1 MITGSVAGLQQL
13 PFDPY
18 YALSKHAVVGLMRSL
33 SGLQSRG
40 IRDNAIFPGG
50 IDTGIA
56 PDDLPSPT
64 AMSPRSYVPDVVV
77 QVLESGEG
85 GEICVALGE
94 THGAWTIEPPALT
107 APPGTSPGG
116 ARESAQS
123 PD

>member
-1 MITGSVAGLQQL
+1 MITASVAGLQQL

-18 YALSKHAVVGLMRSL
+18 HALSKHAVVGLMRSL

-40 IRDNAIFPGG
+40 IRVNAIFPGE

-56 PDDLPSPT
+56 PDLPSPT
-64 AMSPRSYVPDVVV
+64 AMSPRSYIPDVVV
-77 QVLESGEG
+77 QVLELGEG
-85 GEICVALGE
+85 GEIWIALGE

-116 ARESAQS
+116 ARESAQP